1 MTSISSTTT
10 TDVPTT
16 RKTTFDL
23 SEMEPWREFAVILF
37 DDEVHSQDE
46 VVAQLMK
53 ALECSMGRASFLMR
67 KVEESNKATIAIVSR
82 EKAVYISRVLRQID
96 LQVELRQIN

>member
-1 MTSISSTTT
+1 VTLPPSTPI

-16 RKTTFDL
+16 RKITFDL

-37 DDEVHSQDE
+37 DDEEHSQDE
-46 VVAQLMK
+46 VISQLMK
-53 ALECSMGRASFLMR
+53 ALECSMGRAAFLMHQ
-67 KVEESNKATIAIVSR
+67 VEEANKATIAIVSR
-82 EKAVYISRVLRQID
+82 EKAVYISRILRQIE